1 MNINL
6 VYEGKDYNFDIP
18 NGVTID
24 YLKELSSKIFN
35 SDKAL
40 LDLVYKNEKF
50 KINDDNALIRDLIP
64 EGETNAIL
72 TVQINKNLNNLK
84 KNEVVPLATLKT
96 KRVENNDKE
105 KKKNNENISMEK
117 SRNLKIKEIQVIKEK
132 SEDKKENQN
141 RSLNFYKD
149 NKNNIKNKIIINNK
163 HINLIK
169 KEFDIKLFENIYIKK
184 SKELLS
190 LMKEFNN
197 KVKEVYMILYK
208 KYKNSGGITINN
220 ISSSSNSSISSINN
234 GINSNY
240 FYELTIYEKKL
251 IDFQEKQIKN
261 YKKLLESIKKFNK
274 DGEFLKLNE
283 FFSNLII
290 FGINN
295 IKENITEPIKLLK
308 LKKITNSKIL
318 QGNNVNNTIFG
329 NNSSKNLNNN
339 FPHLNLKNTNSSLIF
354 EKKNNNSIILNNN
367 ISGIRSVKSKSKT
380 NSLEYNHLLN
390 NLKSKNLNNMNTGVK
405 TSKIRRSSLI
415 VESKLSMKNENNDNN
430 NDKTNNEFKNENSK
444 NKENNNKENNS
455 SLDLSEKDSVDSIT
469 NNNKY
474 NFKEQ
479 FSPLRIRKATTSN
492 FINKARK
499 ISVISN
505 SLISSN
511 NGKENIER
519 VGSLDKSNLR
529 YNRLISANNLKNKI
543 KSPVKRRITIEEN
556 SPSKN
561 NKKWMN
567 DSVNE
572 NGFNKKKIID
582 IDVSSMTVNDS
593 NFVRDKQSYQY
604 KKNKKTMNKY
614 DFFM

>member
-149 NKNNIKNKIIINNK
+149 NKNNIKTKIIINNK

-367 ISGIRSVKSKSKT
+367 ISGIRSVQSKSKT

-390 NLKSKNLNNMNTGVK
+390 NLKSKNLNNMNNGVK

-593 NFVRDKQSYQY
+593 NFVRDKQSNQY

>member
-1 MNINL
+1 M
-6 VYEGKDYNFDIP
+6 
-18 NGVTID
+18 
-24 YLKELSSKIFN
+24 
-35 SDKAL
+35 
-40 LDLVYKNEKF
+40 
-50 KINDDNALIRDLIP
+50 
-64 EGETNAIL
+64 
-72 TVQINKNLNNLK
+72 
-84 KNEVVPLATLKT
+84 
-96 KRVENNDKE
+96 
-105 KKKNNENISMEK
+105 
-117 SRNLKIKEIQVIKEK
+117 
-132 SEDKKENQN
+132 
-141 RSLNFYKD
+141 
-149 NKNNIKNKIIINNK
+149 
-163 HINLIK
+163 
-169 KEFDIKLFENIYIKK
+169 
-184 SKELLS
+184 
-190 LMKEFNN
+190 
-197 KVKEVYMILYK
+197 
-208 KYKNSGGITINN
+208 
-220 ISSSSNSSISSINN
+220 
-234 GINSNY
+234 
-240 FYELTIYEKKL
+240 
-251 IDFQEKQIKN
+251 
-261 YKKLLESIKKFNK
+261 
-274 DGEFLKLNE
+274 
-283 FFSNLII
+283 
-290 FGINN
+290 
-295 IKENITEPIKLLK
+295 
-308 LKKITNSKIL
+308 
-318 QGNNVNNTIFG
+318 
-329 NNSSKNLNNN
+329 NNN

-415 VESKLSMKNENNDNN
+415 VESKLSMKNENNDNI

-505 SLISSN
+505 SLMSSI
-511 NGKENIER
+511 NGQENIER
-519 VGSLDKSNLR
+519 VGSLDKPKLR
-529 YNRLISANNLKNKI
+529 YNSLISANNLKNKI
-543 KSPVKRRITIEEN
+543 KSPVRRRITIEEN

-593 NFVRDKQSYQY
+593 NFVRDKQSNQY

>member
-105 KKKNNENISMEK
+105 KKKNNANISMEK

-190 LMKEFNN
+190 LIKEFNN

-283 FFSNLII
+283 FFSNLVI

-318 QGNNVNNTIFG
+318 QGNNINNTIFG

-593 NFVRDKQSYQY
+593 NFVRDKQSNQY

>member
-105 KKKNNENISMEK
+105 KKKNNTNISMEK

-163 HINLIK
+163 NINLIK

-190 LMKEFNN
+190 LIKEFNN

>member
-105 KKKNNENISMEK
+105 KKKNNTNISMEK

-163 HINLIK
+163 HINIIK

-190 LMKEFNN
+190 LIKEFNN

-283 FFSNLII
+283 FFSNLVI

-505 SLISSN
+505 SLMSSI
-511 NGKENIER
+511 NGQENIER
-519 VGSLDKSNLR
+519 VGSLDKPKLR
-529 YNRLISANNLKNKI
+529 YNSLISANNLKNKI
-543 KSPVKRRITIEEN
+543 KSPVRRRITIEEN

>member
-149 NKNNIKNKIIINNK
+149 NKNNIKTKIIINNK

-283 FFSNLII
+283 FFSNLVI

-318 QGNNVNNTIFG
+318 QGNNINNTIFG

-390 NLKSKNLNNMNTGVK
+390 NLKSKNLNNMNNGVK

-415 VESKLSMKNENNDNN
+415 VESKLSMKNENNDNI

-519 VGSLDKSNLR
+519 VGSLDKPKLR
-529 YNRLISANNLKNKI
+529 YNSLISANNLKNKI

-593 NFVRDKQSYQY
+593 NFVRDKQSNQY